1 MPVDDDARHGRRLS
15 HTPQVD
21 TQRRYVVRKPSG
33 DPDAARRLAAAYD
46 ACADALVADLRLAV
60 GVLRGL
66 GEDWS
71 GSGARAARTPEQ
83 VLSDDGAQV
92 ARALRRSADE
102 IRNYA
107 HKLARAH
114 EHHGWSIGKL
124 VTMGA
129 MVTIGAAAIVV
140 TVGGAA
146 PVEAAAAAAAVE
158 GAEAATAAATT
169 AGAEAGSSLGALHT
183 MLAAVRP
190 LAPFVVP
197 HLVSAASSVGVDAAS
212 QLLDSGRLDLHS
224 LEVAAAVGFAG
235 SSMGATTERALAA
248 HSGSVRR
255 LAEGGL
261 WAANGT
267 AGAYA
272 DEGHVDPLDSLSFG
286 LTGVVAR
293 DFRRVFG
300 L

>member
-1 MPVDDDARHGRRLS
+1 M
-15 HTPQVD
+15 Q
-21 TQRRYVVRKPSG
+21 QYVVTKPSG
-33 DPDAARRLAAAYD
+33 DPDAARRLASAYD
-46 ACADALVADLRLAV
+46 ELADALLAQIRRTVA
-60 GVLRGL
+60 VLDGL
-66 GEDWS
+66 GATWR
-71 GSGARAARTPEQ
+71 GNGARSARSPEQ
-83 VLSDDGAQV
+83 VLTDDAVRV
-92 ARALRRSADE
+92 ASALRRSAGDL
-102 IRNYA
+102 RHYA

-114 EHHGWSIGKL
+114 EHHGWSLGKL

-129 MVTIGAAAIVV
+129 MVTVGAAAIVV
-140 TVGGAA
+140 TVGAAA

-158 GAEAATAAATT
+158 GAEAATAAATV
-169 AGAEAGSSLGALHT
+169 AGAEAGSSLGALQAT
-183 MLAAVRP
+183 LAAVRP

-197 HLVSAASSVGVDAAS
+197 HVLSAASSVGVDAVS
-212 QLLDSGRLDLHS
+212 ELLDSGRLDLHS

-235 SSMGATTERALAA
+235 SSMGATTERALAE
-248 HSGSVRR
+248 HSGGVRR
-255 LAEGGL
+255 LAEGAL

>member
-1 MPVDDDARHGRRLS
+1 ME
-15 HTPQVD
+15 
-21 TQRRYVVRKPSG
+21 TQQRYVVRKPSG

-46 ACADALVADLRLAV
+46 ACADALLADLRQVV
-60 GVLRGL
+60 GVLSGL
-66 GEDWS
+66 GEQWS
-71 GSGARAARTPEQ
+71 GAGARAARAPEQ
-83 VLSDDGAQV
+83 VLSDDGAHV
-92 ARALRRSADE
+92 ARALRRTAE
-102 IRNYA
+102 ELRRYA
-107 HKLARAH
+107 HRLARAH

-129 MVTIGAAAIVV
+129 LVTVGAAAIVV
-140 TVGGAA
+140 TVGAAA
-146 PVEAAAAAAAVE
+146 PVEAAAAATAVE
-158 GAEAATAAATT
+158 GAEAATAAATA
-169 AGAEAGSSLGALHT
+169 AGAEAGSSLGALQAA
-183 MLAAVRP
+183 LAAVRP

-197 HLVSAASSVGVDAAS
+197 HLVSAASSVGVDTVS
-212 QLLDSGRLDLHS
+212 ELLGGGRLDLHS
-224 LEVAAAVGFAG
+224 LEVSAAVGFAG
-235 SSMGATTERALAA
+235 SSTGATTERALAA
-248 HSGSVRR
+248 HSGGVRR

-272 DEGHVDPLDSLSFG
+272 DEGHVDPLDSLSVG